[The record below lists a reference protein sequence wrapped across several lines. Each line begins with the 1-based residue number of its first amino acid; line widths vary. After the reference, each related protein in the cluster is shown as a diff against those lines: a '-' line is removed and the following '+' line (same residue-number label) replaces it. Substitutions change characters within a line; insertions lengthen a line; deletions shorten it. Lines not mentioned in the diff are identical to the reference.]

1 MESRNPYKLTLLFVP
16 AITII
21 LLTANTFR
29 QNPYQS
35 YKQENVTDI
44 QPIAPFSENKF
55 YFSWKGEPV
64 FLLGAANFHSWTP
77 ISRPENVDIKKQ
89 MDRLAKVMEE
99 INSPHVRG
107 FVRCL
112 PYDPNNHMHDG
123 HVPVVLQPWQK
134 TEDGRYDLT
143 RMNPLWGKRLNRYLK
158 LALERDIIVSL
169 EVWDDWSV
177 TRGPGGQYDPGPNA
191 GWNAHPFNPGNNV
204 NYDESILP
212 DTTSACGAPF
222 YSTIPSAGN
231 IKSVLRLQKNYVD
244 ELMAI
249 ADDYPNVIIN
259 ISNESRANLD
269 WSRYWAEYIR
279 KKLPGTYMIGD
290 MPSTNRK
297 DGGGQCQ
304 DKFSPLTLSM
314 DPAYDYADI
323 SQGVSGH
330 EFNTIT
336 GQVIKGAERIHSYRQ
351 SMQSEGEEKPLVV
364 SKDYTRDEQGG
375 RMVLWSRFMGG
386 AASARFHRPSGDHG
400 PEVVDF
406 QHDAVKNLGKFIATI
421 PFWKMSPAPEKIRSL
436 PENASANVLA
446 LAKSHIVVQLIN
458 GSKGEEI
465 LLDMEPGDWNYQWIQ
480 PENYGKTSASALEV
494 KKGDTIIKIPG
505 NKKHQILHL
514 HTGN

>member
-1 MESRNPYKLTLLFVP
+1 
-16 AITII
+16 
-21 LLTANTFR
+21 
-29 QNPYQS
+29 
-35 YKQENVTDI
+35 
-44 QPIAPFSENKF
+44 
-55 YFSWKGEPV
+55 
-64 FLLGAANFHSWTP
+64 
-77 ISRPENVDIKKQ
+77 
-89 MDRLAKVMEE
+89 
-99 INSPHVRG
+99 
-107 FVRCL
+107 
-112 PYDPNNHMHDG
+112 
-123 HVPVVLQPWQK
+123 
-134 TEDGRYDLT
+134 
-143 RMNPLWGKRLNRYLK
+143 
-158 LALERDIIVSL
+158 
-169 EVWDDWSV
+169 
-177 TRGPGGQYDPGPNA
+177 
-191 GWNAHPFNPGNNV
+191 
-204 NYDESILP
+204 
-212 DTTSACGAPF
+212 
-222 YSTIPSAGN
+222 
-231 IKSVLRLQKNYVD
+231 
-244 ELMAI
+244 MAI
-249 ADDYPNVIIN
+249 AEDYPNVIIN
-259 ISNESRANLD
+259 NSNESRANLD

-314 DPAYDYADI
+314 DPAYDYTDI

-446 LAKSHIVVQLIN
+446 LAKSHIVIQLIN

-505 NKKHQILHL
+505 NQKHQILHL
-514 HTGN
+514 YTGN

>member
-1 MESRNPYKLTLLFVP
+1 
-16 AITII
+16 
-21 LLTANTFR
+21 
-29 QNPYQS
+29 
-35 YKQENVTDI
+35 
-44 QPIAPFSENKF
+44 
-55 YFSWKGEPV
+55 
-64 FLLGAANFHSWTP
+64 
-77 ISRPENVDIKKQ
+77 
-89 MDRLAKVMEE
+89 
-99 INSPHVRG
+99 
-107 FVRCL
+107 
-112 PYDPNNHMHDG
+112 
-123 HVPVVLQPWQK
+123 
-134 TEDGRYDLT
+134 
-143 RMNPLWGKRLNRYLK
+143 
-158 LALERDIIVSL
+158 VSL

-314 DPAYDYADI
+314 DPAYDYTDI

-436 PENASANVLA
+436 PENATANVLA

-505 NKKHQILHL
+505 NQKHQILHL
-514 HTGN
+514 YTGN